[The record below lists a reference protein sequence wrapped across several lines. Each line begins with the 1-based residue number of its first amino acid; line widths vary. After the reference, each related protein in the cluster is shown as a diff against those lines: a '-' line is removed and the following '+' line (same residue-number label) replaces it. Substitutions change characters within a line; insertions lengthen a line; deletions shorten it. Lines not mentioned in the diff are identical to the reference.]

1 MNKLLMTTAATL
13 LALGS
18 TAFANDMVDTA
29 GVKVEGKT
37 ATFAKVSSDKGGYLV
52 LHEVKDG
59 APVVPGSIGHVALK
73 PGHNES
79 VTVET
84 DVELAADGAYMAM
97 LHDETNGNDT
107 YDFGDGATDVDTPT
121 MMEGKPVVMP
131 FMATMM
137 MDGGMKADGAM
148 DSNMSGAST
157 ATSGEPGA
165 KTDEVTTPSG
175 GVVPGQTPN

>member
-18 TAFANDMVDTA
+18 TAFAENMIDTA
-29 GVKVEGKT
+29 GAKVEGKT
-37 ATFAKVSSDKGGYLV
+37 ITFAKVSSDNGGYLV

-59 APVVPGSIGHVALK
+59 APVVPGSIGHVAI
-73 PGHNES
+73 PAGES
-79 VTVET
+79 T
-84 DVELAADGAYMAM
+84 DVSVEADMDLTADGEYMAM

-107 YDFGDGATDVDTPT
+107 YDFGAGSTDVDTPT
-121 MMEGKPVVMP
+121 MMDGKPVVMP

-137 MDGGMKADGAM
+137 MDGGMKAGGAM
-148 DSNMSGAST
+148 DSTMSGAST

-165 KTDEVTTPSG
+165 MPEETTTPSG

>member
-18 TAFANDMVDTA
+18 TAFANNMVDTA

-59 APVVPGSIGHVALK
+59 APVVPGSIGHVAI
-73 PGHNES
+73 PAGES
-79 VTVET
+79 T
-84 DVELAADGAYMAM
+84 DVSVEADMDLTADGEYMVM

-107 YDFGDGATDVDTPT
+107 YDFGEGSTDVDTPT

-137 MDGGMKADGAM
+137 MDGGVKADGAM